1 MDANAAQLNQF
12 LMSVEKK
19 AFHMAYYAVSNT
31 DDALD
36 IVQDSMMMLARKYAQ
51 RPTTQWRPL
60 FFRIVQ
66 NKIRDCYR
74 RRQSHNRLFA
84 LFNRFRDD
92 DDEALDVAEIHAA
105 PEATQPE
112 AQLLQSLDGESIKR
126 AVAQLPLRQQQAF
139 LLRSWEGLSVD
150 DTATAMSCSTGSIK
164 THYSRAVRKLR
175 ALLQEGEND
184 E

>member
-1 MDANAAQLNQF
+1 MR
-12 LMSVEKK
+12 SG
-19 AFHMAYYAVSNT
+19 
-31 DDALD
+31 
-36 IVQDSMMMLARKYAQ
+36 
-51 RPTTQWRPL
+51 RPHSGGRSSSTLCRT
-60 FFRIVQ
+60 RITNVIGAG
-66 NKIRDCYR
+66 N
-74 RRQSHNRLFA
+74 HTRLFA